1 MVTSTLIPNN
11 KPSSFSKMFV
21 TALLGATIPTLFLVW
36 LIWWADRYERE
47 PTRLLV
53 SAFFWGA
60 IPAILLALIT
70 ELILALPINETLIW
84 GQLASVAVIAPIV
97 EETVKGMAL
106 LGMLLFTRS
115 ELDGILDGIIYGALI
130 GAGFA
135 MTENFFYFLSEE
147 TLTSLRWLI
156 FLRAGLF
163 GWNHIFFTAIF
174 GASVGAAAQIKSRW
188 GQGILLMLGLATATS
203 LHMLHNASTVLSQV
217 SGLFLVFSTLMLWSG
232 LAVFLIIIIL
242 LLARERRIIRDY
254 LSQMTPKYLTDLERA
269 RLMAILPPLE
279 RLIPNVFLSKP
290 AKRRAERY
298 QLVAELAFRWH
309 RLQKTK
315 GAPSQAI
322 LQEMAILQQK
332 LQGLYEEGA

>member
-1 MVTSTLIPNN
+1 
-11 KPSSFSKMFV
+11 MFLLS
-21 TALLGATIPTLFLVW
+21 LLGATIPTIFLVW

-47 PTRLLV
+47 PARLLV
-53 SAFFWGA
+53 SAFLWGA
-60 IPAILLALIT
+60 IPAILLALMT
-70 ELILALPINETLIW
+70 ELILALPINETRFW
-84 GQLASVAVIAPIV
+84 GQVASVAVIAPIV
-97 EETVKGMAL
+97 EETVKGIAL
-106 LGMLLFTRS
+106 LGLLLFTRS

-147 TLTSLRWLI
+147 TLSSLRWLI

-188 GQGILLMLGLATATS
+188 GQGVLLMLGLSAATA
-203 LHMLHNASTVLSQV
+203 LHMLHNASTVLSQL

-232 LAVFLIIIIL
+232 LAVFLFIIIL

-254 LSQMTPKYLTDLERA
+254 LNQMTPKNLSDLERA
-269 RLMAILPPLE
+269 RLMTILPPLE
-279 RLIPNVFLSKP
+279 RLTPNVFLSKP

-309 RLQKTK
+309 RLQK
-315 GAPSQAI
+315 SQDASAQEI
-322 LQEMAILQQK
+322 KQEMAVLQQK
-332 LQGLYEEGA
+332 LQQINEKGA

>member
-1 MVTSTLIPNN
+1 
-11 KPSSFSKMFV
+11 MFLLS
-21 TALLGATIPTLFLVW
+21 LLGATIPTIFLVW

-47 PTRLLV
+47 PARLLV
-53 SAFFWGA
+53 SAFLWGA
-60 IPAILLALIT
+60 IPAILLALMT
-70 ELILALPINETLIW
+70 ELILALPINETLFW
-84 GQLASVAVIAPIV
+84 GQVASVAVIAPIV
-97 EETVKGMAL
+97 EETVKGIAL
-106 LGMLLFTRS
+106 LGLLLFTRS

-147 TLTSLRWLI
+147 TLSSLRWLI

-188 GQGILLMLGLATATS
+188 GQGVLLMLGLSAATA
-203 LHMLHNASTVLSQV
+203 LHMLHNASTVLSQL

-232 LAVFLIIIIL
+232 LAVFLFIIIL

-254 LSQMTPKYLTDLERA
+254 LKQMTPKNLSDLERA
-269 RLMAILPPLE
+269 RLMTILPPLE
-279 RLIPNVFLSKP
+279 RLTPNVFLSKP

-309 RLQKTK
+309 RLQK
-315 GAPSQAI
+315 SQDASAQEI
-322 LQEMAILQQK
+322 KQEMAVLQQK
-332 LQGLYEEGA
+332 LQQINEKGA